1 MSDYPAEWFSA
12 TFDGIAFGA
21 GKGQRHRTEEEVAE
35 TLCPAVEPGVATIY
49 RDHLG
54 RKPPKLTLPV
64 LLENGAAFA
73 DLEAKLG
80 YPAKDLVTAQG
91 TYVAEMDSIEGGD
104 RFLDVPIIGT
114 ADFTVFSEAPT
125 VAPTPPPRAGFVWA
139 ATGLLVE
146 LDANQGDPATWAF
159 DGVIAQVDIEWGD
172 TGTDSMVGPFGVGGL
187 PSAFHEYAGAGDYVV
202 TISVVGSDSQRSAD
216 NSQLVTVA

>member
-12 TFDGIAFGA
+12 TFDGVAFGA
-21 GKGQRHRTEEEVAE
+21 GNGQRHRTEEEVAE
-35 TLCPAVEPGVATIY
+35 TLCPAVEPGVATVY

-64 LLENGAAFA
+64 LVENGATFL

-80 YPAKDLVTAQG
+80 YPAKELVTAQG
-91 TYVAEMDSIEGGD
+91 TYVAEMDSLEGGD
-104 RFLDVPIIGT
+104 RFLDAPIIGT
-114 ADFTVFSEAPT
+114 ADFTILSEAPT

-146 LDANQGDPATWAF
+146 LDANQGDPATWSATGTI
-159 DGVIAQVDIEWGD
+159 DVVNVEWG
-172 TGTDSMVGPFGVGGL
+172 TGDISTLTGPFGIGGI
-187 PSAFHEYAGAGDYVV
+187 PSAFYEFPSAGDYIV
-202 TISVVGSDSQRSAD
+202 TISVESGGQISAD
-216 NSQLVTVA
+216 ASQLVTVA